1 MFKLIGKKISTFYA
15 EYYCLSKPVNFMSVH
30 EVSVLIAHAQ
40 MPVINI
46 HDVVYS
52 NKNNN

>member
-1 MFKLIGKKISTFYA
+1 MLKLMGKKISTFYA
-15 EYYCLSKPVNFMSVH
+15 EYFYLSKPVNYMPVH
-30 EVSVLIAHAQ
+30 EFSVLIAYAQ